1 MNCFVHDCVLFYTAM
16 KNAILFILLIISQ
29 AAVFSQNSIQFN
41 KLYDDLGHWEGGF
54 GLVQTTN
61 GALFLVKKAGATYA
75 DNQVLLFD
83 LDTEGEVRQ
92 LHRICEDST
101 DLCYLSRPGI
111 RYSHDGHLLMA
122 MSYKH
127 LDSTHYDAQLM
138 KLKSDGQ
145 ALWTRRYGGTANE
158 DIHSFMLTPDGGY
171 ALCGFSNSFGA
182 NGFYLCKTDGE
193 GNMQWQRSY
202 PAPGWPTA
210 YSIDRTHDGG
220 YMLVG
225 KGGSI
230 GGAKIIVIK
239 TDSLGNQEWM
249 RIPGGTGNNDG
260 QHRGKV
266 LADGNILVVGA
277 LGGAGYAG
285 GFMVKLNPQGQVLW
299 QRTYPQPLTSRFTT
313 SIIELDNGDFVVG
326 GGRYMPS
333 STGSSD
339 RHAWLCRFNP
349 QGQMQWQRTYY
360 TIEGRSNYFYEIS
373 PAADGGYYGYGFAS
387 ADLPSPQD
395 AWLVK
400 TDSEGYTCE
409 GVGCVSIAVD
419 VPEPGPQGQAGISC
433 APNPVSDHLRVYY
446 ALPAGVSGTQVRV
459 VLRDMAGR
467 ELMSAP
473 QLHPHSEGYA
483 EFQVAALPAG
493 VYVAQVEVAG
503 RLSAAAKVVKR

>member
-1 MNCFVHDCVLFYTAM
+1 MRT
-16 KNAILFILLIISQ
+16 IIICTLMLYF
-29 AAVFSQNSIQFN
+29 AASGHSQNNTTFN
-41 KLYDDLGHWEGGF
+41 RLYDI
-54 GLVQTTN
+54 
-61 GALFLVKKAGATYA
+61 
-75 DNQVLLFD
+75 DNQVEWIMGIVETDNKIFAVGNKRGPLYEDNQLMLFQMTQD
-83 LDTEGEVRQ
+83 GQEIDRKYYCT
-92 LHRICEDST
+92 DSV
-101 DLCYLSRPGI
+101 DICYLSRPGI
-111 RYSHDGHLLMA
+111 KAAHGAGLIVGGHHKDLFTNQR
-122 MSYKH
+122 SP
-127 LDSTHYDAQLM
+127 QLI
-138 KLKSDGQ
+138 KLSQNGSVEWIQ
-145 ALWTRRYGGTANE
+145 RYGGDGDE

-249 RIPGGTGNNDG
+249 HIPGGTGNNDG

-277 LGGAGYAG
+277 LGGGGYAG
-285 GFMVKLNPQGQVLW
+285 GFMVKLSPQGQVLW
-299 QRTYPQPLTSRFTT
+299 QRTYPQPQSSFLTT
-313 SIIELDNGDFVVG
+313 SIIELDNGDLVVG
-326 GGRYMPS
+326 GARYMPS

-339 RHAWLCRFNP
+339 LHAWLCRFNA
-349 QGQMQWQRTYY
+349 QGQMQWQRTYF
-360 TIEGRSNYFYEIS
+360 TIEGRPNYFYEIS
-373 PAADGGYYGYGFAS
+373 PAADGGYYGYGS
-387 ADLPSPQD
+387 ANRDLENFHD

-400 TDSEGYTCE
+400 TDSEGYTCQ
-409 GVGCVSIAVD
+409 GVGCVSITVD

-433 APNPVSDHLRVYY
+433 APNPASDLLRVYY

-483 EFQVAALPAG
+483 EFGVAALPAG

>member
-1 MNCFVHDCVLFYTAM
+1 MKKSIILSLISFISVFVYAQQQTVFNKTYRFENSRGSIAFGATEEYGTPYMIISRLGNNILEDNIVLFRFNETGDTTA
-16 KNAILFILLIISQ
+16 
-29 AAVFSQNSIQFN
+29 
-41 KLYDDLGHWEGGF
+41 GF
-54 GLVQTTN
+54 R
-61 GALFLVKKAGATYA
+61 YC
-75 DNQVLLFD
+75 
-83 LDTEGEVRQ
+83 TEPTEK
-92 LHRICEDST
+92 
-101 DLCYLSRPGI
+101 CYLSRPGI
-111 RYSHDGHLLMA
+111 RMAADGENILICGSLYNPIEGDNQGFMI
-122 MSYKH
+122 K
-127 LDSTHYDAQLM
+127 M
-138 KLKSDGQ
+138 KPDGER
-145 ALWTRRYGGTANE
+145 LWVKNYGEETG
-158 DIHSFMLTPDGGY
+158 DVIIHSFMLTPDGGY

-230 GGAKIIVIK
+230 GAAKIIVMK

-249 RIPGGTGNNDG
+249 RIPAGDNDG

-277 LGGAGYAG
+277 LGGWDYAG
-285 GFMVKLNPQGQVLW
+285 GFIVKYNPQGQVLW
-299 QRTYPQPLTSRFTT
+299 QRAYPQPQTSLFTT

-326 GGRYMPS
+326 GSRDMVS
-333 STGSSD
+333 STGTTD
-339 RHAWLCRFNP
+339 IHGWLCRFNA
-349 QGQMQWQRTYY
+349 QGQMQWQHTYY
-360 TIEGRSNYFYEIS
+360 TIEGRNNYFYEIS
-373 PAADGGYYGYGFAS
+373 PAADGGYYGYGFAYS
-387 ADLPSPQD
+387 DLLTNQS

-400 TDSEGYTCE
+400 TDSEGYTCQ

-433 APNPVSDHLRVYY
+433 EPNPVSDHLRVYY

-459 VLRDMAGR
+459 VLRDIAGR

-483 EFQVAALPAG
+483 EFQVAGLPAG

-503 RLSAAAKVVKR
+503 RLSAAAKVIKR